1 METPPIPQ
9 TSIDGET
16 VEDAE
21 FGESIRVAPCS
32 IGTVAQQIDE
42 VVAP

>member
-16 VEDAE
+16 GEDAE
-21 FGESIRVAPCS
+21 LDESIRIARCS
-32 IGTVAQQIDE
+32 IGTIARQIVE

>member
-1 METPPIPQ
+1 METPPTPQ

-21 FGESIRVAPCS
+21 LSEGIRVAQCS
-32 IGTVAQQIDE
+32 IGTIAQQIDE